1 MIKIVAKMPVAAD
14 KVADFKAA
22 ARELVEKSR
31 AESGN
36 VFYTMNISRNNP
48 NLFAVIEC
56 WKDQAAVDFHS
67 ATPHFTGILP
77 KLAAMCDGEIAIE
90 LFDEVDF

>member
-1 MIKIVAKMPVAAD
+1 MIKIVAKMPVAAS

-31 AESGN
+31 LESGN
-36 VFYTMNISRNNP
+36 VFYTMNVSHNNP

-56 WKDQAAVDFHS
+56 WKDQAAVDFHG
-67 ATPHFTGILP
+67 ATPHFTDILP
-77 KLAAMCDGEIAIE
+77 KLAEMCDGDISIE
-90 LFDEVDF
+90 LFDEIEL

>member
-1 MIKIVAKMPVAAD
+1 MIKIIAKMPVAAS

-31 AESGN
+31 LESGN
-36 VFYTMNISRNNP
+36 VFYTMNVSHNNP

-56 WKDQAAVDFHS
+56 WKDQAAVDFHGE
-67 ATPHFTGILP
+67 TPHFTGILP
-77 KLAAMCDGEIAIE
+77 KLAEMCDGDISIE
-90 LFDEVDF
+90 LFDEIEL

>member
-1 MIKIVAKMPVAAD
+1 MIKIVAKMPVAAS

-31 AESGN
+31 LESGN
-36 VFYTMNISRNNP
+36 VFYTMNVSHNNP

-56 WKDQAAVDFHS
+56 WKDQAAVDFHGE
-67 ATPHFTGILP
+67 TPHFTGILP
-77 KLAAMCDGEIAIE
+77 KLAEMCDGDISIE
-90 LFDEVDF
+90 LFDEIEL

>member
-1 MIKIVAKMPVAAD
+1 MIKIVAKMPVAAS

-31 AESGN
+31 LESGN
-36 VFYTMNISRNNP
+36 VFYTMNVSHNNP

-56 WKDQAAVDFHS
+56 WKDQAAV
-67 ATPHFTGILP
+67 
-77 KLAAMCDGEIAIE
+77 
-90 LFDEVDF
+90 